1 MVSKIFSAAPIGFEA
16 QIIEVE
22 TDSNRGLPGVQI
34 VGMGNK
40 AIDEAKDRVRSAIVN
55 SELDFPK
62 HKITVNLA
70 PAELPKDGTYF
81 DLPIALSILAVS
93 GLITAEETQKSL
105 FVGELALSGKVRPIR
120 GIINIVQAAKKA
132 KLDTVYVPL
141 GNFEQAKLINDIE
154 IIPVTDLKQLFL
166 HLKKI
171 QLINLPE
178 AKPQI
183 TSTDK
188 STANSGPLLDEVKGQ
203 DQAKRAL
210 TIAAAGRHNILMTGP
225 PGTGKTM
232 LSKILAN
239 LLPPLSNSEIV
250 EVSQLHSLIGEKD
263 IITTRPFRAP
273 HHTASKTS
281 IIGGGT
287 KPKPGEI
294 SLAHLG
300 VLFLDELPEYPRSV
314 IEALRQPLEDR
325 VISIDRVNARLV
337 YPANFMLVATM
348 NPCPCGYYG
357 DPKHE
362 CHCTSTQ
369 IINYKKKLSGPLLDR
384 IDLVINVN
392 RVENSQLYDQDV
404 NCSVQHQ
411 AAVEL
416 IQQATDIQR
425 QRYHDET
432 ANSDLSSSEVRRKIK
447 LTPEVKA
454 FLDQAADKLDLSP
467 RSYFKLI
474 KVARTIADLESAPE
488 ISVAHLAE
496 SLQYRHDPT
505 KL

>member
-22 TDSNRGLPGVQI
+22 TDSNRGLPGLQI

-70 PAELPKDGTYF
+70 PAELPKDGAYF

-93 GLITAEETQKSL
+93 GLITAEETKKSL
-105 FVGELALSGKVRPIR
+105 FVGELALSGKVRPVR
-120 GIINIVQAAKKA
+120 GVINIAQAARKA
-132 KLDTVYVPL
+132 KFQTVFVPQA
-141 GNFEQAKLINDIE
+141 NFDQARLIDGIE
-154 IIPVTDLKQLFL
+154 IIPVSDLKQLFL

-171 QLINLPE
+171 QLIETPAANNQP
-178 AKPQI
+178 
-183 TSTDK
+183 
-188 STANSGPLLDEVKGQ
+188 TATTLHGPFIDEVKGQ
-203 DQAKRAL
+203 EQAKRAL

-239 LLPPLSNSEIV
+239 LLPALSNSEIV
-250 EVSQLHSLIGEKD
+250 EVSQLHSLIGETE

-273 HHTASKTS
+273 HHTASKIS
-281 IIGGGT
+281 IIGGGA
-287 KPKPGEI
+287 KPRPGEI

-314 IEALRQPLEDR
+314 LEALRQPLEDKI
-325 VISIDRVNARLV
+325 ISIDRVNARLV

-357 DPKHE
+357 DSKHA

-369 IINYKKKLSGPLLDR
+369 IINYQKKLSGPLLDR
-384 IDLVINVN
+384 IDLVINVE
-392 RVENSQLYDQDV
+392 RIENAKLYDQEVD
-404 NCSVQHQ
+404 SDSQHQ
-411 AAVEL
+411 AALKL
-416 IQQATDIQR
+416 INRATTAQR
-425 QRYHDET
+425 QRYQSDT
-432 ANSDLSSSEVRRKIK
+432 ANSDLSSTEVRRQIK
-447 LTPEVKA
+447 LSTEVKN
-454 FLDQAADKLDLSP
+454 FLDQAADKLNLSP
-467 RSYFKLI
+467 RSYFKII
-474 KVARTIADLESAPE
+474 KVARTVADLEGSHE
-488 ISVAHLAE
+488 ITVAHLAE
-496 SLQYRHDPT
+496 SLQYRHNPT
-505 KL
+505 ELQLTS